1 MYGDAS
7 FIAHLVWT
15 FFGQLLLEHNTSSVK
30 VGEGG
35 SERKKTKQ
43 NTHMHR
49 AHHRPFKKS
58 LSENQNKAIL
68 PLSLSLPPSST
79 CCPQSIPSKTWRQM
93 LLC

>member
-35 SERKKTKQ
+35 SERKKK
-43 NTHMHR
+43 NKTH
-49 AHHRPFKKS
+49 
-58 LSENQNKAIL
+58 
-68 PLSLSLPPSST
+68 T
-79 CCPQSIPSKTWRQM
+79 CIVHTTAP
-93 LLC
+93 